1 MTWRRHSQ
9 GGVGPLNQGSERP
22 PSMVSLPRRQLPRG
36 CALRRRLP
44 CAPDVSLGRTHLIY
58 TEMGTLRLVWHIFEC
73 FYYLCEPKFWSVSG
87 LKASLPLWIMNW
99 NEAFCVDYLMIHSN
113 IAVTSGCAE
122 EKKKYRMCSGGI
134 FDSWPFFYDLL
145 FWDTQFEKQIV
156 WY

>member
-1 MTWRRHSQ
+1 MDGRSQ
-9 GGVGPLNQGSERP
+9 WGGVLLNQGTEWP
-22 PSMVSLPRRQLPRG
+22 PSMVSLPRRRLLG
-36 CALRRRLP
+36 GYVLRRRLP
-44 CAPDVSLGRTHLIY
+44 CEAEASLGRTHLIY
-58 TEMGTLRLVWHIFEC
+58 TEMGTLELVWHIFEC

-87 LKASLPLWIMNW
+87 LEASLPLWIMNL

-113 IAVTSGCAE
+113 IAVTSDCA

-145 FWDTQFEKQIV
+145 FWDIQFEKQIV